1 MKATFGAI
9 AALFLFA
16 SLSYANS
23 VTVRTRSSY
32 GQAGSLILATGTQN
46 TDGVTIASQEF
57 CSDAETNASVGTC
70 QLAFA
75 FQITSTL
82 PSNGTSLALS
92 LPVPSGGFFE
102 AAGLLTNDDPIPLS
116 PPCSP
121 LPCPGNVFFSPFS
134 QNDVTGLPDSAILV
148 SPDGTSFTFA
158 LPFTLTGHG
167 TGLSLFLNIGDNNS
181 LQGDGFYCYKVVEG
195 GCTATD
201 IPDIPQLGVD
211 LQTSTVTT
219 PEPASLSLL
228 AAGLLGL
235 GAFGRRRKVS

>member
-9 AALFLFA
+9 IALFLFV

-23 VTVRTRSSY
+23 VPVRTRSSY
-32 GQAGSLILATGTQN
+32 GQDGSLILATGTQT

-82 PSNGTSLALS
+82 PSNGTSLTLS

-102 AAGLLTNDDPIPLS
+102 SAGLLTNDDAIS
-116 PPCSP
+116 G
-121 LPCPGNVFFSPFS
+121 GNVFFSPFS
-134 QNDVTGLPDSAILV
+134 QSDVLGLPDSAILV

-158 LPFTLTGHG
+158 LPFTLTGNG
-167 TGLSLFLNIGDNNS
+167 TDLALFLDIGDNNS

-201 IPDIPQLGVD
+201 IPDIPHVGVD
-211 LQTSTVTT
+211 LQTSTVTA

-235 GAFGRRRKVS
+235 GVFGRRRKVS

>member
-9 AALFLFA
+9 TALFLFV

-23 VTVRTRSSY
+23 VPVRTRSSY

-46 TDGVTIASQEF
+46 TDGVSINSQEF

-82 PSNGTSLALS
+82 PSNGTSLTLS

-102 AAGLLTNDDPIPLS
+102 SAGLLTNDDAIAG
-116 PPCSP
+116 
-121 LPCPGNVFFSPFS
+121 GNVFFSPFS
-134 QNDVTGLPDSAILV
+134 QNDVLGLPDSAILV

-158 LPFTLTGHG
+158 LPFTLTGNG
-167 TGLSLFLNIGDNNS
+167 NGLALFLDIGDNNS
-181 LQGDGFYCYKVVEG
+181 LQGDGFYCYKVVDG

-201 IPDIPQLGVD
+201 IPDIPQIGVE
-211 LQTSTVTT
+211 LKTSTVTS

-235 GAFGRRRKVS
+235 GAFGRRRKVR